1 MSKKTQYYPVKQHK
15 KNLPEQRKHKT
26 YYTPQP
32 VNPAQSLFRGNIV
45 NNMRFG
51 RKGQMISGYTK
62 RELIYKDSSG
72 NQQIAREEQF
82 FNAGHRIRV
91 RINNKNDSAK

>member
-1 MSKKTQYYPVKQHK
+1 
-15 KNLPEQRKHKT
+15 
-26 YYTPQP
+26 
-32 VNPAQSLFRGNIV
+32 
-45 NNMRFG
+45 MRFG
-51 RKGQMISGYTK
+51 RKGQVISGYTK

-91 RINNKNDSAK
+91 RINNKNDSAR